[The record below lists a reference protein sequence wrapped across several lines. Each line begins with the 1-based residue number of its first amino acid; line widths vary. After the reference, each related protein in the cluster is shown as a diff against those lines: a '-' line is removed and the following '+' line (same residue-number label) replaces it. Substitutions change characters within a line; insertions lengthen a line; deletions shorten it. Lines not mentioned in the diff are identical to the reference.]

1 MVIIKFKAMRRGVS
15 IVVCLLLAL
24 EIAAQVQSRADKL
37 FERGDYL
44 EALNLYQKELEKVG
58 EDKQPAGDLIR
69 IKIAN
74 CLFFLNDVVR
84 AGLVYKKVNP
94 DLLGA
99 EELTYY
105 AVTLVHAGDYDK
117 ALEEIDMA
125 ESLGADD
132 VLTSRIKASCEFAKE
147 IAGEK
152 PVYVANKTKVD
163 FAGISAGVTYYKGK
177 SIILAAP
184 GMGENAVKDSRGY
197 KVTRLYNAIF
207 TGDGTSGRMMPFA
220 NELADKYHIGAVTF
234 SRDFK
239 RIYYTRTILK
249 KDGTSILK
257 LMVAEEEDG
266 KWGNVQELDINSD
279 DYSCAH
285 PCLYRDSLLFFVSDM
300 PGGVGGKDIYM
311 TVVDG
316 AQCGEIVNLGETV
329 NTVFDELYP
338 FMAEDGKLYFASNG
352 HIGLGG
358 LDVFVSEWLPDGT
371 WSEPE
376 NMGRPVNSSMDDF
389 ALVFKDATC
398 KEGYVSSN
406 RGGTGYNDFLFSLRM
421 LPSQKKAGRLAMKQP
436 KPVALPVEPI
446 EEVTKIEEKEAL
458 NVDYRYAIQIG
469 AFRNPVPRVYWES
482 FKNVKVY
489 LGYDNIYRY
498 TVGEYPDD
506 QLAKMELPEVRRHVY
521 DAFVMNVQKYVE
533 ERKIQH
539 DVKGDQISD
548 DELLLRRLKNLE
560 KNNKPSR
567 QQKLPTRR
575 YLNKPS
581 NSELRQVDPGYTI
594 VLMSA
599 DRVFDPLVFK
609 GVNDIDVYAVAG
621 GKYMYCAGV
630 YHNWSDANIFLE
642 QIKTKGFADAYI
654 IHRNDDVFYGGSATP
669 TYKPRN
675 VADLRMV
682 LNF

>member
-1 MVIIKFKAMRRGVS
+1 MRRGVC
-15 IVVCLLLAL
+15 IVVFLLLAF
-24 EIAAQVQSRADKL
+24 EMAVQAQSLADKL

-44 EALNLYQKELEKVG
+44 EALNLYQKELEKTG
-58 EDKQPAGDLIR
+58 DNNQTAADLIR

-147 IAGEK
+147 VAKEK
-152 PVYVANKTKVD
+152 PVYAATKTKVD
-163 FAGISAGVTYYKGK
+163 FSGISAGVTYYKGK
-177 SIILAAP
+177 GIILAAP
-184 GMGENAVKDSRGY
+184 GMGDNAVKDSRGY

-234 SRDFK
+234 SKDFK

-257 LMVAEEEDG
+257 LMTAEEEDG
-266 KWGNVQELDINSD
+266 KWGNIQELDINSD

-285 PCLYRDSLLFFVSDM
+285 PCLYKDSLLFFVSDM
-300 PGGVGGKDIYM
+300 PGGVGGKDVYM

-316 AQCGEIVNLGETV
+316 PECGEIVNLGETV
-329 NTVFDELYP
+329 NTIFDELYP
-338 FMAEDGKLYFASNG
+338 FVAEDGKLYFASNG
-352 HIGLGG
+352 HVGLGG

-371 WSEPE
+371 WSEPL
-376 NMGRPVNSSMDDF
+376 NMGRPINSSMDDF
-389 ALVFKDATC
+389 ALVFKDTTC

-421 LPSQKKAGRLAMKQP
+421 LPSQKKVARLAAKQP
-436 KPVALPVEPI
+436 KLEEVVKEEKIEKVI
-446 EEVTKIEEKEAL
+446 EESP
-458 NVDYRYAIQIG
+458 VDYRYAIQVG
-469 AFRNPVPRVYWES
+469 AFRNPVPRVYWEN
-482 FKNVKVY
+482 FKNIKVY

-498 TVGEYPDD
+498 TTGEYPDE
-506 QLAKMELPEVRRHVY
+506 QLARMELPQVRRQVH
-521 DAFVMNVQKYVE
+521 DAFVMSVEKYVK

-539 DVKGDQISD
+539 GIKGDQISD
-548 DELLLRRLKNLE
+548 EELLLIRLKNLE
-560 KNNKPSR
+560 KNRSL
-567 QQKLPTRR
+567 QKQKTKSSARR
-575 YLNKPS
+575 YLDRPCYN
-581 NSELRQVDPGYTI
+581 ELQQADPGYTI

-599 DRVFDPLVFK
+599 DRVFDPLVMK
-609 GVNDIDVYAVAG
+609 GITDVTICAVAG
-621 GKYMYCAGV
+621 GKYMYCSGV
-630 YHNWSDANIFLE
+630 YKTWDDANRCLC
-642 QIKTKGFADAYI
+642 QIKSKGFADAYV
-654 IHRNDDVFYGGSATP
+654 IHRNNDVFYKGSSTP

-675 VADLRMV
+675 VSDLRML